1 MRTLSTRRWVATV
14 AAAAAATLILA
25 GCAGGADNGG
35 DSGASNKDN
44 VTYALPAGTGPNWLL
59 PMSPPDKMATHNK
72 ALKSTM
78 WVPLFEYDGTGG
90 AMGWDKKASA
100 AKSYEFSADGTSV
113 KITLNDLDWSDGKP
127 VTSRDVE
134 FWYNLARY
142 NNTKIGG
149 YSAGNMPDNVT
160 KFEINDDKNF
170 TLTFDKV
177 YNQDFLLANQLTLMY
192 PMPQHVWDKTSDSEA
207 VGDYDRDEAGA
218 QKVLDYLFKQAED
231 MSTYATNPL
240 WKTVDGPYTVGKWT
254 DAGQVELTAN
264 EKYTGVDKAKIKNVT
279 FMPFTSADAEMNVV
293 RSGDVDYGYITSAQL
308 SSKAQFE
315 DLGYKIDPWKGWS
328 ITYMP
333 YNFANPTMG
342 PVYKQLYVRQ
352 ALQHAIDQKSISD
365 VIWKGAAT
373 PGYGPIPQDP
383 ATDYLSDEQKNNP
396 YPFDLK
402 ASEKLFTDHGWKK
415 NAQGVLTCENAGSGA
430 DQCGD
435 GIAAGQAMNI
445 VVTTQN
451 GSQETDNMMAEIKS
465 SLQKVG
471 VNMTIDAIPLDSVLT
486 EAQSC
491 KTGGDCKWE
500 LVFFGT
506 AGSWYFSAYPNGERV
521 FAKDTKWNA
530 GQYDNPEAEKL
541 ITDLTFSTD
550 KDIAKK
556 YSALLAQDLPVM
568 WMPNPV
574 YQVSVIKK
582 GLDIGGQQDPGAS
595 FYPQR
600 WSWK

>member
-1 MRTLSTRRWVATV
+1 MRTVTTRSWLAT
-14 AAAAAATLILA
+14 AAALTAAALVLT
-25 GCAGGADNGG
+25 GCGSADNAGGNGG
-35 DSGASNKDN
+35 ESKDSVS
-44 VTYALPAGTGPNWLL
+44 YALPAGTGPNWLL

-78 WVPLFEYDGTGG
+78 WVPLFEFDGTSGV
-90 AMGWDKKASA
+90 MEWDKKASA
-100 AKSYEFSADGTSV
+100 TESYKFSEDGQSV
-113 KITLNDLDWSDGKP
+113 QITLADLDWSDGTP

-149 YSAGNMPDNVT
+149 YSAGNMPDNIT
-160 KFEINDDKNF
+160 AFEINDEKNF

-177 YNQDFLLANQLTLMY
+177 YNQDFLLANQLTLIY
-192 PMPQHVWDKTSDSEA
+192 PMPQHVWDKTSADEKI
-207 VGDYDRDEAGA
+207 GDYDRDEAGA
-218 QKVLDYLFKQAED
+218 QKVLDYLFSEAED
-231 MSTYATNPL
+231 MSTYASNPL
-240 WKTVDGPYTVGKWT
+240 WKTVSGPYTVAKWS
-254 DAGQVELTAN
+254 DAGQVELAAN
-264 EKYTGVDKAKIKNVT
+264 EKYTGTDKPSIKNVT

-293 RSGDVDYGYITSAQL
+293 RAGDVDYGYITSAQL
-308 SSKAQFE
+308 DSKKQFE
-315 DLGYKIDPWKGWS
+315 DLGYRVDPWTGWS

-333 YNFANPTMG
+333 YNFANPVMG

-352 ALQHAIDQKSISD
+352 ALQHAIDQESISE
-365 VIWKGAAT
+365 VIWKGAAK
-373 PGYGPIPQDP
+373 PGYGPIPQEP

-396 YPFDLK
+396 YPFDTK
-402 ASEKLFTDHGWKK
+402 VSEKLFTDNGWAK
-415 NAQGVLTCENAGSGA
+415 NSAGVLTCENAGTGA
-430 DQCGD
+430 GQCGE
-435 GIAAGQAMNI
+435 GIPAGQEMNI

-451 GSQETDNMMAEIKS
+451 GSQETDNMMAEIQS
-465 SLQKVG
+465 SLQKIG
-471 VNMTIDAIPLDSVLT
+471 VKMTIDAVPLDSVLT

-491 KTGGDCKWE
+491 KTGGECKWE

-506 AGSWYFSAYPNGERV
+506 AGSWYFSAYPNGERI

-530 GQYDNPEAEKL
+530 GQYDNPAAEEL
-541 ITDLTFSTD
+541 ITALTFSTD

-556 YSALLAQDLPVM
+556 YSALLAEDLPVM

-574 YQVSVIKK
+574 YQVSVIKN
-582 GLDIGGQQDPGAS
+582 GLDLGGSQDPGAS